1 LTLPVQ
7 AQLQVILES
16 VLLGAAMGLAYDIL
30 RAIRW
35 HYGLGLAGTAL
46 CDTLFWLLA
55 LAAFFRFGVSLAV
68 GQNRYYVLA
77 GMAVGAGIY
86 MSLVSGMIL
95 EGLEFVF
102 SGLAF
107 IYRSVVRTVTRVEN
121 WVRGLGIPEKIRS
134 FIKKVWPTPFHFW
147 PKRYKIKG
155 KSVSL
160 RRRQREWRR

>member
-1 LTLPVQ
+1 MTMPVQ

-30 RAIRW
+30 RAVRW
-35 HYGLGLAGTAL
+35 HYRLGLAGTAL
-46 CDTLFWLLA
+46 CDALFWLLA
-55 LAAFFRFGVSLAV
+55 LAAFFRFGVALAA

-86 MSLVSGMIL
+86 MSSVSSVIL
-95 EGLEFVF
+95 EGLEFVL

-107 IYRSVVRTVTRVEN
+107 IYRLLVNTVIRVEK
-121 WVRGLGIPEKIRS
+121 WVRGLGIPEKIQS
-134 FIKKVWPTPFHFW
+134 FRKKVWPTPFHFW
-147 PKRYKIKG
+147 PKRYKIKD